1 MHLKSSIG
9 AQGTSGEFKAM
20 FATFSVIL
28 SPAEFYNILIDAG
41 VPYSTTQISKPATIK
56 FSPEDSKL

>member
-9 AQGTSGEFKAM
+9 AQGTSGEFKVM
-20 FATFSVIL
+20 FATFSVTL

-41 VPYSTTQISKPATIK
+41 VPCSTTQINKPGTVK

>member
-9 AQGTSGEFKAM
+9 VQGTSGEFKAM
-20 FATFSVIL
+20 FATFSVTL

-41 VPYSTTQISKPATIK
+41 SHAQLHRLISQGLLNFP
-56 FSPEDSKL
+56 SKL

>member
-9 AQGTSGEFKAM
+9 AQGTSGDFKAM
-20 FATFSVIL
+20 FATFSVTL

-41 VPYSTTQISKPATIK
+41 VPCSTTQINKPATVK